1 MGKKSVK
8 TNKNIYQLT
17 REDLGYTREQ
27 ASDLLEWMSS
37 DRIEKI
43 ESGKSLPHPD
53 EIVLMSKCYKK
64 PELCNYYCH
73 HVCEIGKE
81 LVPELS
87 MKELSQ
93 ITLDVISSLN
103 NMHNQK
109 DRFIDIVVD
118 GKISDDEYEDFQ
130 RIYNQLQTL
139 SVSID
144 TLKLWLDKNILEGNI
159 KENITDK
166 KLD

>member
-17 REDLGYTREQ
+17 REALGYTREQ

-53 EIVLMSKCYKK
+53 EIILMSKCYKK

-93 ITLDVISSLN
+93 ITIDVIASLN
-103 NMHNQK
+103 NMYNQR

-118 GKISDDEYEDFQ
+118 GKISDDEYEDFKN
-130 RIYNQLQTL
+130 IYNQLQSL
-139 SVSID
+139 SVAID
-144 TLKLWLDKNILEGNI
+144 TLKLWLNKNILEGNI
-159 KENITDK
+159 KENIKD
-166 KLD
+166 

>member
-1 MGKKSVK
+1 
-8 TNKNIYQLT
+8 
-17 REDLGYTREQ
+17 
-27 ASDLLEWMSS
+27 MSS

-53 EIVLMSKCYKK
+53 EIILMAKCYKR

-87 MKELSQ
+87 IKELSQ
-93 ITLDVISSLN
+93 ITIDVIASLN
-103 NMHNQK
+103 NMYNQR

-118 GKISDDEYEDFQ
+118 GKVSDDEYEDF
-130 RIYNQLQTL
+130 RKIYNQLQTL
-139 SVSID
+139 SISID
-144 TLKLWLDKNILEGNI
+144 NLKLWLNKNILEGKINESI
-159 KENITDK
+159 KGNHNNK
-166 KLD
+166 

>member
-1 MGKKSVK
+1 MGKKS
-8 TNKNIYQLT
+8 TRANKNIYQLI
-17 REDLGYTREQ
+17 REELGYTRDQ
-27 ASDLLEWMSS
+27 ASDLLGWMSS

-43 ESGKSLPHPD
+43 ESNKSLPHPD
-53 EIVLMSKCYKK
+53 EILLMSKCYKK

-103 NMHNQK
+103 DMHNQR

-118 GKISDDEYEDFQ
+118 GKISDDEYNDFKK
-130 RIYNQLQTL
+130 IYNQLQSL
-139 SVSID
+139 SIAID
-144 TLKLWLDKNILEGNI
+144 TLKLWINKNILEGNI
-159 KENITDK
+159 KESIRDK
-166 KLD
+166 K